1 MYDLERI
8 KKSCLWD
15 YDFSSDELLYTAR
28 DGNESEKKFLFVKI
42 FEHSNDVLNDLD
54 IFSEADKKTLLQAYQ
69 ISGFNKDYLQ
79 KKYKILRHF
88 ILGESVAIRELAWR
102 I

>member
-15 YDFSSDELLYTAR
+15 YDFSFDELLRTAKE
-28 DGNESEKKFLFVKI
+28 GSQSEKRFLFIKI
-42 FEHSNDVLNDLD
+42 LEHSTDAINDLD
-54 IFSEADKKTLLQAYQ
+54 IFAEADKKALLQSYQ
-69 ISGFNKDYLQ
+69 ISGFNKEYLQ
-79 KKYKILRHF
+79 KKQKILRHF
-88 ILGESVAIRELAWR
+88 ILGEDVEIKELAWR